1 MKKIWCQKNGVVHA
15 TPIEE
20 AKQKQWKK
28 TLKMTR
34 RKWKL
39 NRSQWWSCIVGAS
52 THELQQRG
60 GKEE

>member
-39 NRSQWWSCIVGAS
+39 NRSQWW
-52 THELQQRG
+52 
-60 GKEE
+60 